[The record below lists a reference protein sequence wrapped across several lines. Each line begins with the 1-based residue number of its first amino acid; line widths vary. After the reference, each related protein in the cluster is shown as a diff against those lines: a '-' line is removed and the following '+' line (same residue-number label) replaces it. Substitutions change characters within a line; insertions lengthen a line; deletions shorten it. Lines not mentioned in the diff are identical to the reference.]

1 MDLFDL
7 QKRRVIVHTK
17 ALLVPEFK
25 AIWDRDKKKDKEKA
39 IQELSYVYFA
49 TDYKSPYIQSADP
62 DLTHNIVAKDFM
74 KDPNYKPDKAIA
86 AAIAKYIELQQT
98 PSMRLLKASLKTI
111 SNLTSYLETINL
123 HDRDKNDRP
132 VYKPADVTSALKSIG
147 PIIESLNKVKE
158 QVEKEVAQ
166 SATLRGRRLKGNRED
181 PE

>member
-17 ALLVPEFK
+17 ALLIPEFK
-25 AIWDRDKKKDKEKA
+25 VLWDRDKKKEKEKA
-39 IQELSYVYFA
+39 IRELSYVYFI

-62 DLTHNIVAKDFM
+62 DLTEKVVAKDFM
-74 KDPNYKPDKAIA
+74 KDPSYKPDKEVKE
-86 AAIAKYIELQQT
+86 AIAKYTRLQQT
-98 PSMRLLKASLKTI
+98 PSMRLLTASLKTI

-132 VYKPADVTSALKSIG
+132 VYKPSDVTSALKSIG

>member
-1 MDLFDL
+1 MNLFDL
-7 QKRRVIVHTK
+7 QKRRVVIHTK

-25 AIWDRDKKKDKEKA
+25 VIWERDKKKSKEEA
-39 IQELSYVYFA
+39 IRELSYVYFI

-62 DLTHNIVAKDFM
+62 EMTQRIVAKDFM
-74 KDPNYKPDKAIA
+74 KDPDYTPDKVIIEAIK
-86 AAIAKYIELQQT
+86 KYIQLQQT

-111 SNLTSYLETINL
+111 SNLTNYLETINL

-132 VYKPADVTSALKSIG
+132 LYKPADITSALKSIG